1 VLQALGRRMRK
12 RLFRRRGTYLPGPA
26 VVVLAVAS
34 AVLAA
39 LHAFTF
45 HVNPD
50 EVGVVMR
57 FGIVVRQEP
66 AGLHLRMPY
75 PIEEVRLPK
84 LTRQNIIEVG
94 MRTSA
99 TTSSSGGSAASVREE
114 GMMLTGDE
122 NIVDIS
128 FVVYWRIQDP
138 VKYLFSIRRP
148 GDTVKDVAES
158 AMREIVG
165 QSNVQPILT
174 DARQKTE
181 QAAQREMQELLDRYG
196 AGIHVDHVQLLKVD
210 PPTNVIDAFRDVQA
224 AATGRQ
230 TLLNEAMAYAGRVIP
245 EAGGDAER
253 IVQGAKGY
261 RQQTVAEADGQT
273 MRFGKVI
280 DEYKKAPDVTRT
292 RLYLETMERVLSS
305 ADKIIIDSNIVVP
318 FISLVPPQKQK

>member
-1 VLQALGRRMRK
+1 MRK

-26 VVVLAVAS
+26 VVVLAAVL

-45 HVNPD
+45 RVNPD

-57 FGIVVRQEP
+57 LGNVVRQEP

-94 MRTSA
+94 VRASA
-99 TTSSSGGSAASVREE
+99 TTSSSGGSAASLREE

-158 AMREIVG
+158 AMRKIVG
-165 QSNVQPILT
+165 QSNIRPILT

-181 QAAQREMQELLDRYG
+181 QAAQEEMQELLDRYS
-196 AGIHVDHVQLLKVD
+196 AGIRGDRVQLLKVD
-210 PPTNVIDAFRDVQA
+210 PPANVIDAFRDVQA
-224 AATGRQ
+224 AATDRQ

-253 IVQGAKGY
+253 IVQGTKGY
-261 RQQTVAEADGQT
+261 RQQTVAEAAGQT
-273 MRFGKVI
+273 MRFGKVL
-280 DEYKKAPDVTRT
+280 DEYKKAPEVTRT
-292 RLYLETMERVLSS
+292 RLYLKTMERVLSS
-305 ADKIIIDSNIVVP
+305 ADKIITDSNIVVA
-318 FISLVPPQKQK
+318 FISLACAPAEEKIGR